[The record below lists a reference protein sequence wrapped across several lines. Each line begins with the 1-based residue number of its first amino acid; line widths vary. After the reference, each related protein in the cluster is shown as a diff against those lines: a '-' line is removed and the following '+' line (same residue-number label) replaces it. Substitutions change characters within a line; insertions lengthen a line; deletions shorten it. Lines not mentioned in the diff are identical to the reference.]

1 MVKGVNRQVV
11 ELTQTDCEFFERVVF
26 FIKPEFSAT
35 SEGTLRERAGLIA
48 NSAGLPPVSRLKRNR
63 RRNAIK
69 LGCAALAGAAVSAGV
84 TALAFLL

>member
-11 ELTQTDCEFFERVVF
+11 ELTQMDCEYFERVVF

-48 NSAGLPPVSRLKRNR
+48 AGAGLPPVSRLR
-63 RRNAIK
+63 RSRSRNALK
-69 LGCAALAGAAVSAGV
+69 LGLAALAGAAASAGV